1 MQFCR
6 KVLCKPCSARVTSP
20 EEDMEYRMGSCIRTS
35 HKQTEAESLSGRDN
49 QALLS
54 QPVLPEVPVI
64 TGVEE
69 GRGAADQEDKE
80 ELEFP
85 HDLLPSLDFSSELN
99 IWECS
104 LGPLPSLESPEVE
117 FLTPTEEIAAPLRP
131 EEVIPPPE
139 EAEEKTAQSSCLST
153 VKRPVDLPKPLEKV
167 DLPEPTK
174 HTADLTTKAELLEES
189 SKKPKPLEPESSPK
203 FSKSDRKPVEEAAE
217 QTALLKS
224 AQEAEEIPEP
234 TRNDVETGGTENLED
249 LQPTKPRVETVQQ
262 EQQLSEEP
270 EEKPT
275 EVPPVEPIKILAE
288 NTEVPEPAEDPSTEL
303 QDCG

>member
-1 MQFCR
+1 M
-6 KVLCKPCSARVTSP
+6 AA
-20 EEDMEYRMGSCIRTS
+20 
-35 HKQTEAESLSGRDN
+35 HKTEAESLSGRDN
-49 QALLS
+49 PALLS

-69 GRGAADQEDKE
+69 GTGAADQEDKE

-104 LGPLPSLESPEVE
+104 LGPLPSLESPQVE
-117 FLTPTEEIAAPLRP
+117 FLTPTEDIAAPLRP
-131 EEVIPPPE
+131 EEAIPPPE

-275 EVPPVEPIKILAE
+275 EVPPVEPFKVLAE
-288 NTEVPEPAEDPSTEL
+288 NTEVPEPVEDPSTEL